1 MLVPR
6 REGAGNNSLA
16 RELNQGYQRGGE
28 RVRILP
34 HAHSSFLFRSLSKC
48 DIESSMSVKIE
59 MNFYKNSAK
68 YGAIGSLST
77 GGSERQ

>member
-1 MLVPR
+1 MLIV
-6 REGAGNNSLA
+6 L
-16 RELNQGYQRGGE
+16 
-28 RVRILP
+28 
-34 HAHSSFLFRSLSKC
+34 SSSDPIRFVKC